1 MLVHMHVHS
10 VFSRRWAAHA
20 LHPTHCTPHTAAAH
34 VPWLSP
40 LQVGGE
46 RLRQPLEWD
55 AATQEWGDATQPA
68 AHLLEA
74 MAEH

>member
-1 MLVHMHVHS
+1 MEITS
-10 VFSRRWAAHA
+10 I
-20 LHPTHCTPHTAAAH
+20 AAATEAERYS
-34 VPWLSP
+34 LSSTRFVGAEHT
-40 LQVGGE
+40 VGGE

-55 AATQEWGDATQPA
+55 PATREWGDATQPA